1 LPKSK
6 ECEFL
11 HTAKVNVIDWK
22 LKLNF
27 VALKFQYM
35 STNIQMVDLKK
46 QYLKI
51 KEEIDT
57 AVVNVMTNANFINGA
72 EVKSFQNNLENY
84 LNVKHVIP
92 CANGTDALQI
102 AMMGLGLQPGDEVIT
117 ASFTYV
123 ATAEV
128 MALLGL
134 VPILVEAKEV
144 DFTIDPAEIEKAIT
158 PKTKAIVPVHLF
170 GQGADMNAIMDIARR
185 HNLFVIEDTAQA
197 LGATYQLSNGESAAL
212 GTIGDIGCT
221 SFFPSKN
228 LGCYGDGGA
237 LFTNNDELAAN
248 LRMIANHGQKVRY
261 YHDVIGVNSRLDTM
275 QAAILDIKL
284 KHLNRYAESRR
295 SVADYYDNALAGIE
309 GLMTP
314 NRITNGTHVFHQYTL
329 RVLNGKRDALRSY
342 LEERGVPSMIYY
354 PLPLHFQKAFENER
368 YPKGSMPISERL
380 SAEVLS
386 LPIHTEMTSEEL
398 EFIVDNVKSFF
409 NA

>member
-1 LPKSK
+1 
-6 ECEFL
+6 
-11 HTAKVNVIDWK
+11 
-22 LKLNF
+22 
-27 VALKFQYM
+27 M
-35 STNIQMVDLKK
+35 NIQMVDLKK

-51 KEEIDT
+51 KEEVDA
-57 AVVNVMTNANFINGA
+57 AVINVMTNANFINGQ
-72 EVKSFQNNLENY
+72 EVKTFQQNLERY

-128 MALLGL
+128 IALLGL
-134 VPILVEAKEV
+134 VPVLVEAKES
-144 DFTIDPAEIEKAIT
+144 DYTIDPAEIEKAIT
-158 PKTKAIVPVHLF
+158 SKTRAIVPVHLF
-170 GQGADMNAIMDIARR
+170 GQGADMNAIMEIAKK

-197 LGATYQLSNGESAAL
+197 LGATYQLSNGETVAV

-261 YHDVIGVNSRLDTM
+261 YHDVIGVNSRLDTI

-284 KHLNRYAESRR
+284 RHLNDYATARR
-295 SVADYYDNALAGIE
+295 AAADYYDQAFQGVE
-309 GLMTP
+309 GLLTP
-314 NRITNGTHVFHQYTL
+314 KRIEEGTHVFHQYTL
-329 RVLNGKRDALRSY
+329 RVQGGKRDALRTF
-342 LEERGVPSMIYY
+342 LEEKGIPSMIYY
-354 PLPLHFQKAFENER
+354 PLPLHFQKAFANER
-368 YPKGSMPISERL
+368 YPEGSMPISEKL
-380 SAEVLS
+380 SSEVLS
-386 LPIHTEMTSEEL
+386 LPIHTEMTKEEL
-398 EFIVDNVKSFF
+398 EFIVGNVKAFF